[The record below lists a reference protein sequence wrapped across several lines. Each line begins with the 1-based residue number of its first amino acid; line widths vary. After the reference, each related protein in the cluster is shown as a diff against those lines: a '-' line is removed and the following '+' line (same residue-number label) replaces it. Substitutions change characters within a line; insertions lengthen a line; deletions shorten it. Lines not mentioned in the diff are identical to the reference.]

1 LAGGTSAS
9 AATSRLTDQA
19 YPLPASFKKSPADE
33 LTRPTKI
40 SGMLTGV
47 STLLP
52 TSRTQATSDTPEVG
66 SLPQAAQLFSRIA
79 TTPPEPV
86 ALPQS
91 LSRQEKIAANFVRS
105 ALYLLI
111 IVLVALPLVPGLQR
125 IVDPETGQRSPWTEP
140 SRAFSDVLDS
150 QRRQLISEQLGIID
164 LQSPEAVALV
174 SFDYSTATQGEM
186 QPLAEAVLGRLLG
199 QGMRIITVS
208 LEPEGA
214 SIAQRT
220 LTKLVEDR
228 GGAYGE
234 NVINLGFLP
243 GQAVAVRRLA
253 SGQQKL
259 AEIPDFQDNL
269 TFKVANRESW
279 QDVEDLRQVD
289 MVVPLVDNPAT
300 ARWWIEQLATAI
312 ESDET
317 QRHVLVA
324 SSASAEPFLLPYR
337 SNDQIN
343 GLIAGING
351 AAAIEAGRRTF
362 GPARQMIDSLSIASL
377 LIVILIAAGTIVGWM
392 PADDVTATTNI
403 G

>member
-1 LAGGTSAS
+1 
-9 AATSRLTDQA
+9 
-19 YPLPASFKKSPADE
+19 
-33 LTRPTKI
+33 
-40 SGMLTGV
+40 
-47 STLLP
+47 
-52 TSRTQATSDTPEVG
+52 
-66 SLPQAAQLFSRIA
+66 
-79 TTPPEPV
+79 
-86 ALPQS
+86 
-91 LSRQEKIAANFVRS
+91 
-105 ALYLLI
+105 LLI